1 MNKKVRNSCLLVL
14 TAMIWGAAFVAQST
28 GGDAIGPYMFNGI
41 RSLIGGAV
49 LLPVIML
56 LDRLH
61 LTSRRPE
68 TKEQKKVL
76 LMGGIACGIM
86 LCLASNLQ
94 QVGMYL
100 GVSAGKAGF
109 LTACYIL
116 LVPILGLFLKKK
128 CGWNIW
134 IGVLLAIA
142 GLYLLCMKGSLTLQ
156 LRDSLVLICA
166 LCFAVHILVV
176 DHFSPLVDGVRMSC
190 IQFFVCGALSMIPAF
205 LQDFPREQT
214 QLQMWLSV
222 FMSLDAWI
230 PLLYAGVMSC
240 GIAYTLQIVGQ
251 EGLNPTVASLI
262 MSLESVFAVLSGW
275 LILKESMNMR
285 ELLGCLLIFSAI
297 VLAQIPTGR
306 KSAS

>member
-1 MNKKVRNSCLLVL
+1 MNRKLRNSLLLVL

-41 RSLIGGAV
+41 RSLVGGIV
-49 LLPVIML
+49 LLPVIAL
-56 LDRLH
+56 LDKLQ
-61 LTSRRPE
+61 LTSRRPQ
-68 TKEQKKVL
+68 TTEQKKNL

-86 LCLASNLQ
+86 LCIASNLQ
-94 QVGMYL
+94 QVGIYL

-116 LVPILGLFLKKK
+116 LVPILGIFLKKK

-134 IGVLLAIA
+134 VGVLLALI
-142 GLYLLCMKGSLTLQ
+142 GLYLLCMKGSFSLQ
-156 LRDSLVLICA
+156 LRDGLVLFCA
-166 LCFAVHILVV
+166 LSFSVHILVV

-190 IQFFVCGALSMIPAF
+190 IQFFVCGILSLIPAIVF
-205 LQDFPREQT
+205 DLPKEQAGLQA
-214 QLQMWLSV
+214 WCAV
-222 FMSLDAWI
+222 FTSLEAWI
-230 PLLYAGVMSC
+230 PILYAGVMSC

-275 LILKESMNMR
+275 LILKESMSQR
-285 ELLGCLLIFSAI
+285 ELLGCLLIFGAI
-297 VLAQIPTGR
+297 VLAQVPVR
-306 KSAS
+306 KKAER